1 MTDKK
6 VGERERA
13 YMRRQ
18 FALEPPSPGAMTE
31 RAVAVLWALVP
42 VLRDQRDLLLDA
54 AEHAERERDEAREAN
69 RGCLA
74 ASAKDAWR
82 AEQAERERDQ
92 ARERAEAAE
101 ARVAELSGLL
111 KDRVRERDAAEARVD
126 ELSRFVVGPE
136 FRLRVRDLER
146 ERDLARAEVE
156 TLRLGRDELEKMR
169 AATVAEL
176 EAARRLLG
184 RITPDP
190 RETGLLE
197 ERRELLAR
205 GVVPFDVSPC
215 GVAGHRGVCRCD
227 LGSSIPRGV
236 VLEWAARLEAVFD
249 ALEGWPGGAAAI
261 VEEMARRGRQ

>member
-18 FALEPPSPGAMTE
+18 FTLEPPSPGAMTE

-54 AEHAERERDEAREAN
+54 AEQAEKERDEAR
-69 RGCLA
+69 A
-74 ASAKDAWR
+74 ALSQVRAQFDQFR
-82 AEQAERERDQ
+82 AESVKALGETP
-92 ARERAEAAE
+92 ALARAEAAE

-111 KDRVRERDAAEARVD
+111 KGREARVAELFGLLKDRVRERDAAEARV
-126 ELSRFVVGPE
+126 
-136 FRLRVRDLER
+136 RDLER
-146 ERDLARAEVE
+146 DRDLARAEVE

-176 EAARRLLG
+176 EATRRLLG

-236 VLEWAARLEAVFD
+236 VLEWAARLD
-249 ALEGWPGGAAAI
+249 AEIVMWSPALRAI

>member
-1 MTDKK
+1 M
-6 VGERERA
+6 A
-13 YMRRQ
+13 
-18 FALEPPSPGAMTE
+18 EP
-31 RAVAVLWALVP
+31 AVAALWAQVSFLTRHVQNLVRADALRRELAIAEGRLNALRHRVR
-42 VLRDQRDLLLDA
+42 VL
-54 AEHAERERDEAREAN
+54 ERD
-69 RGCLA
+69 
-74 ASAKDAWR
+74 
-82 AEQAERERDQ
+82 
-92 ARERAEAAE
+92 
-101 ARVAELSGLL
+101 
-111 KDRVRERDAAEARVD
+111 RDA
-126 ELSRFVVGPE
+126 
-136 FRLRVRDLER
+136 
-146 ERDLARAEVE
+146 ARAEVE

-176 EAARRLLG
+176 EATRRLLG

-236 VLEWAARLEAVFD
+236 VLEWAARLD
-249 ALEGWPGGAAAI
+249 AEIVMWSPALRAI